1 MSINTQIIMAIEF
14 AKIISGFIHW
24 LVHGCKTSLQGEV
37 EGNLD
42 ATWGGT
48 YDTEN
53 YIIGVIFVVIV
64 LGIIVWLIL

>member
-1 MSINTQIIMAIEF
+1 MAIEF
-14 AKIISGFIHW
+14 AKLIGGFVHW
-24 LVHGCKTSLQGEV
+24 LTHRCKTNLRDEI

-53 YIIGVIFVVIV
+53 YIIGLVTVVVILGVIFFLVF
-64 LGIIVWLIL
+64 

>member
-1 MSINTQIIMAIEF
+1 MAIEF
-14 AKIISGFIHW
+14 AKLIGGFIRW
-24 LVHGCKTSLQGEV
+24 LLKGCKTSLRDET

-53 YIIGVIFVVIV
+53 YIIGIITVVII
-64 LGIIVWLIL
+64 LGLIIWLLF

>member
-1 MSINTQIIMAIEF
+1 MIPITRMIG
-14 AKIISGFIHW
+14 GFIRW
-24 LVHGCKTSLQGEV
+24 LFKGCRTSLQDEI

-53 YIIGVIFVVIV
+53 YIIGIITTVII
-64 LGIIVWLIL
+64 LGMIIWLVF

>member
-1 MSINTQIIMAIEF
+1 MPET
-14 AKIISGFIHW
+14 AKWIGGVIRW
-24 LVHGCKTSLQGEV
+24 LLKGCKTELRDEI

-53 YIIGVIFVVIV
+53 YVI
-64 LGIIVWLIL
+64 GIITMVIILCSVIWLLF

>member
-1 MSINTQIIMAIEF
+1 MAISF
-14 AKIISGFIHW
+14 AKLIGGFVHW
-24 LVHGCKTSLQGEV
+24 LMHRCRTNLRDEV

-53 YIIGVIFVVIV
+53 YIIGIITVAVILGTVLVII
-64 LGIIVWLIL
+64 GFSNN

>member
-1 MSINTQIIMAIEF
+1 MVR
-14 AKIISGFIHW
+14 W
-24 LVHGCKTSLQGEV
+24 LLKGCKTSFRDEV

-53 YIIGVIFVVIV
+53 YIIGLVTAFIILMIV
-64 LGIIVWLIL
+64 LTIFGIFSK

>member
-1 MSINTQIIMAIEF
+1 MAIEF
-14 AKIISGFIHW
+14 VKLIGGFIHW
-24 LVHGCKTSLQGEV
+24 LIKGCKTNLRDET

-53 YIIGVIFVVIV
+53 YIIGIVSVIV
-64 LGIIVWLIL
+64 ILGVVVWLVF

>member
-1 MSINTQIIMAIEF
+1 MAIAF
-14 AKIISGFIHW
+14 AKLIGGFVHW
-24 LVHGCKTSLQGEV
+24 LIHGCKTRLQDEV

-53 YIIGVIFVVIV
+53 YIIGIITTVIILGTIFWFVF
-64 LGIIVWLIL
+64 

>member
-1 MSINTQIIMAIEF
+1 MIPLTRLIG
-14 AKIISGFIHW
+14 GFIRW
-24 LVHGCKTSLQGEV
+24 LLKGCNTSLQDEI

-53 YIIGVIFVVIV
+53 YIIGIITAVII
-64 LGIIVWLIL
+64 LGLIIWLAF

>member
-1 MSINTQIIMAIEF
+1 MIG
-14 AKIISGFIHW
+14 GFIRW
-24 LVHGCKTSLQGEV
+24 LFKRCRTSLQDEI

-53 YIIGVIFVVIV
+53 YIIGIITTVII
-64 LGIIVWLIL
+64 LGTIIWLVF

>member
-1 MSINTQIIMAIEF
+1 MPETARWLG
-14 AKIISGFIHW
+14 GFIRW
-24 LVHGCKTSLQGEV
+24 LLKGCRTSLQDEI

-53 YIIGVIFVVIV
+53 YVIGLGTIVII
-64 LGIIVWLIL
+64 LGIVVRLVFR